1 MKKKNISSWNIRNI
15 SLPQALDNGSLNYSH
30 ALRHIKNQ
38 SRKLEQLSVYLLDVI
53 DENLIRPKH
62 ALNLFTLAI
71 IITIGLIWYQMMKT
85 FIGDDS
91 CLLGLL
97 IIPKFSN

>member
-15 SLPQALDNGSLNYSH
+15 SLPQALDNGSLNYGY

-91 CLLGLL
+91 CLLG
-97 IIPKFSN
+97 